1 MKRTK
6 LVKKEQMKKKREK
19 IKLHKFINTLLQ
31 TPVNF
36 KYQSE
41 FLNS

>member
-19 IKLHKFINTLLQ
+19 IKLHKLFNTLLQ
-31 TPVNF
+31 TTVNF
-36 KYQSE
+36 KYL
-41 FLNS
+41 FDF